1 MAWRPTRAGH
11 GQQLDGDSSTPPP
24 GRTSAP
30 VLDVRDVRV
39 SYGAHTVLDG
49 TSVQVAGG
57 ESVAVMGPSGSGK
70 STLLSVLLGL
80 LKPDSGTVIVAGT
93 PVRAGMGKTVSALRR
108 DTIGMV
114 FQAGHLLDELSPV
127 ENVMLPALVAGRPQT
142 EARRTAEDLLSSLG
156 VGGTER
162 PVTQFSGGEQQ
173 RIALARALVNSPAL
187 VVADEPTGSLDPG
200 NRDLVIDS
208 LFSLP
213 QRFGCAVLVVTHDPI
228 VAAHAGR
235 VLALR
240 DGLLEVG
247 DAQTAWTGSAR

>member
-1 MAWRPTRAGH
+1 MAWRLTRAGQRRPH
-11 GQQLDGDSSTPPP
+11 DVGRGGPYKPSPST
-24 GRTSAP
+24 P

-80 LKPDSGTVIVAGT
+80 LKPDSGTVMVAGT
-93 PVRAGMGKTVSALRR
+93 PVRAGMGKMVSALRR

-142 EARRTAEDLLSSLG
+142 EARGAAEDLLSSLG
-156 VGGTER
+156 VEGTER

-173 RIALARALVNSPAL
+173 RIAIARALVNSPAL
-187 VVADEPTGSLDPG
+187 VFADEPTGSLDPG

-228 VAAHAGR
+228 VATHADR

-240 DGLLEVG
+240 DGLLEVD